1 MFQIK
6 YYKPKLIVD
15 SCIAQ
20 KNFKLIMFLNSQW
33 FISNLLFILFFWKMF
48 LTLLLKISYK
58 NFNKRFDV
66 RDLAMNCN
74 KYELTKV
81 LTKHS

>member
-48 LTLLLKISYK
+48 LTLLL
-58 NFNKRFDV
+58 
-66 RDLAMNCN
+66 
-74 KYELTKV
+74 
-81 LTKHS
+81 